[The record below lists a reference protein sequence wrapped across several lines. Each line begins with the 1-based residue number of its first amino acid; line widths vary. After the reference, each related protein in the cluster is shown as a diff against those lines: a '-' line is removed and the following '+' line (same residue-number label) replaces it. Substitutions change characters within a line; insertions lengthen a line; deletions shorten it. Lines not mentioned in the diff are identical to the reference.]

1 MDTHQ
6 RLLRS
11 RYRSKL
17 LKSVRSSDLRVEQV
31 KKGKS
36 LVALIEEADRTD
48 LRTTGVLTIP
58 TPRSPARAR
67 RAGLFLVEDD
77 EAALSPLHALRRQV
91 EEEAAVAAEEIA
103 AQINQPLPESTPH
116 DASELERFEK
126 DPMSFLPEVARLQLE
141 SCRTSAV
148 QALRRMRS
156 PPDMSGPN
164 EVIEDRELREMD
176 MEALFRHTRR
186 RIQKEWRAAHRA
198 SVSDDDFTPAE
209 ADEVRVRRGTELE
222 NCPPK
227 IHPLHRIEQWHRTL
241 MWSQKFTSL
250 DQHVIEEV
258 DTIAQDEVVSGSQKS
273 GRSPRGTPSPR
284 GPSVGA
290 GPSTPA
296 RPARSRAQQ
305 RRRHRPIFEARP
317 STGTGSAVGFSFTP
331 ARATTVPTGVT
342 RGSSTPELSQYRSP
356 PIRVAPRT
364 PQQTVIIKASMPV
377 GCLLSPA
384 FTATPP
390 TASSRKSASP
400 AWSVSG
406 DDVWNEWGSMYYD
419 GDPLLAHQDV
429 LHGLKPSMFPLQK
442 SQRPLPRL
450 SLKKGVVGD

>member
-1 MDTHQ
+1 M
-6 RLLRS
+6 
-11 RYRSKL
+11 
-17 LKSVRSSDLRVEQV
+17 
-31 KKGKS
+31 
-36 LVALIEEADRTD
+36 
-48 LRTTGVLTIP
+48 
-58 TPRSPARAR
+58 
-67 RAGLFLVEDD
+67 
-77 EAALSPLHALRRQV
+77 
-91 EEEAAVAAEEIA
+91 
-103 AQINQPLPESTPH
+103 LP
-116 DASELERFEK
+116 K
-126 DPMSFLPEVARLQLE
+126 CQ
-141 SCRTSAV
+141 
-148 QALRRMRS
+148 
-156 PPDMSGPN
+156 
-164 EVIEDRELREMD
+164 
-176 MEALFRHTRR
+176 
-186 RIQKEWRAAHRA
+186 
-198 SVSDDDFTPAE
+198 
-209 ADEVRVRRGTELE
+209 
-222 NCPPK
+222 